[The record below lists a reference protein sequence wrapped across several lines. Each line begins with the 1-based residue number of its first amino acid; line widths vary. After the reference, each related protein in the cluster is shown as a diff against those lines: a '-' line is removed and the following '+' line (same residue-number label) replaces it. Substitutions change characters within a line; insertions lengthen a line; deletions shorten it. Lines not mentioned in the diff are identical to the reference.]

1 MEKKVIN
8 SLLILFA
15 GATPIYKND
24 TPPSEMIS
32 HKDSTPSYC
41 PSKEPH
47 AVRGLNLPNTFSGE
61 QAQLSNL

>member
-8 SLLILFA
+8 SLLIPFA

-32 HKDSTPSYC
+32 HKDSTPSYY

-47 AVRGLNLPNTFSGE
+47 VGTGLNLPNTFPGE
-61 QAQLSNL
+61 RARLSNL